1 MLNHE
6 RLDVSV
12 YSRTHSEKRGSYF
25 TDVLKG
31 CAMCCYLLCP
41 PVPDE
46 ITRKLAFH
54 PPKGTYTAYLPDDPD
69 VQIKSASKLVGK
81 QFRIKPGQLTRC
93 PYSDYEEIIR
103 SVECFILRTTLG
115 NLIVA
120 VKCSPRTPGT
130 EEKIKDMVVIFSQP
144 NASDLGEYLQPFHMN
159 IPMMA
164 ELLGTDVY
172 AFDYSGYGLSTGKPS
187 EKNIYADIRS
197 VYDFVIQTRRDKKIV
212 LLGYSLGTAAVTDLA
227 ASNPARVVGVVLVAP
242 FTSGI
247 RLFSNQPTR
256 NESSK
261 LDRFLIFEKV
271 HRIKVPVLVCH
282 GYRDDAIPVEHGLE
296 IQRRAKRAVPPLI
309 LPEADHVS
317 IFNGKFLHTYVRI
330 REFLANE
337 TGQPTSI
344 SSVTS
349 DEGTGKTA
357 KSE

>member
-69 VQIKSASKLVGK
+69 VQIKSASK
-81 QFRIKPGQLTRC
+81 
-93 PYSDYEEIIR
+93 
-103 SVECFILRTTLG
+103 CFILRTTLG